1 MKKAIILASIFFSLS
16 SSAQKVTDT
25 VLIKMDTITFNNV
38 RDLIRENV
46 LRFENGT
53 PTKSSIL
60 LVNSI
65 ILPMLN
71 YRFLQP
77 ADKPKELKPKQ

>member
-1 MKKAIILASIFFSLS
+1 MKKTIILAALLFSLS
-16 SSAQKVTDT
+16 ASAQKVTDT
-25 VLIKMDTITFNNV
+25 VLIKMDTTTFNNV

-46 LRFENGT
+46 LRFENGL

-65 ILPMLN
+65 IMPMMN